1 MTAEGPELRPA
12 PAGAGRA
19 RTRRGLVGP
28 FTGRQIVVVVA
39 VVAVAAVGLNLATR
53 PLGTVGGGPSIAPA
67 PTAYVVGPATEG
79 LAVGQLAP
87 ELEVSMA
94 DGGSAP
100 LTDLDGN
107 PIRLAD
113 LRGRLVWLNFWAS
126 WCPPCQYETPAL
138 REMDER
144 YADRGL
150 TIVAVAVQETT
161 VEDVRA
167 YAARYELGFTIAFDT
182 RGDVFDRYRANALPT
197 QFFIAPD
204 GRILEVFGGPLTR
217 EAAVARIEAWLPA
230 VTE

>member
-1 MTAEGPELRPA
+1 M
-12 PAGAGRA
+12 
-19 RTRRGLVGP
+19 RT
-28 FTGRQIVVVVA
+28 T
-39 VVAVAAVGLNLATR
+39 
-53 PLGTVGGGPSIAPA
+53 
-67 PTAYVVGPATEG
+67 
-79 LAVGQLAP
+79 
-87 ELEVSMA
+87 

-107 PIRLAD
+107 RIRLAD

-126 WCPPCQYETPAL
+126 WCPPCQYETPTL

-150 TIVAVAVQETT
+150 SIVAIAVQETT

-167 YAARYELGFTIAFDT
+167 YAAKYELGFTIAFDT

-217 EAAVARIEAWLPA
+217 EAAAARIEAWLPPS
-230 VTE
+230 TG